1 MTNSSET
8 RRNEFPTFAK
18 YCRNHI
24 VARPLDSYVDSSIV
38 CGAGDMRSWTGFS
51 ALVAR
56 IRSMW
61 FSQVNL
67 DVNTLFLV
75 TIYVE
80 AILGLLLLFAWVQNT
95 AIYAVAWW
103 GFADLMRAASI
114 MLFGKY
120 GTVSDLISID
130 LANAILFTAF
140 AVTWT
145 GARVFDHRKPQWI
158 LLFGGA
164 VLWLVLCRIP
174 AIEGSWDTRLLFS
187 SGIITA
193 YTWATA
199 YEFWRGRSEP
209 LVSRWPAIF
218 MFFAH
223 GALYLLRT
231 PFGSMLAPVN
241 NQIFASVWITVLS
254 FEALLFTIAVAFILL
269 AMAKERTEYRHKTD
283 SLIDPLT
290 GIANRRAFLQD
301 AEVQL
306 KRQMTEPRPMAV
318 LLLDLDNFKSIND
331 RFGHAIGDR
340 VLQMFAEVGS
350 GCMRRYD
357 IFGRLGG
364 EEFAALLGDTPRER
378 GLAVAG
384 QIRPSLVEVA
394 GMVEGKPVVATVSIG
409 VVISYD
415 AVLDLSALLAQADH
429 ALYRAKDNG
438 RNRIEIASI
447 ELILDRVKRASA
459 AADRA
464 ASAKAAAKSAA

>member
-1 MTNSSET
+1 M
-8 RRNEFPTFAK
+8 
-18 YCRNHI
+18 
-24 VARPLDSYVDSSIV
+24 
-38 CGAGDMRSWTGFS
+38 
-51 ALVAR
+51 
-56 IRSMW
+56 
-61 FSQVNL
+61 NL

-103 GFADLMRAASI
+103 GFADLLRAASV
-114 MLFGKY
+114 MLFGMY
-120 GTVSDLISID
+120 GSVSDLISID

-145 GARVFDHRKPQWI
+145 GARVFDHRKPNWI

-164 VLWLVLCRIP
+164 ALWLVLCRIP
-174 AIEGSWDTRLLFS
+174 AVQGSWDLRMLFS

-231 PFGSMLAPVN
+231 PFGAMLAPVN
-241 NQIFASVWITVLS
+241 NQVFASVWLTVLS
-254 FEALLFTIAVAFILL
+254 FEALLFTIAIAFILL

-301 AEVQL
+301 AEAQL
-306 KRQMTEPRPMAV
+306 KRQATEPRPMAV
-318 LLLDLDNFKSIND
+318 LLLDLDNFKGIND

-364 EEFAALLGDTPRER
+364 EEFAALLVDTSRER
-378 GLAVAG
+378 ALAVAE
-384 QIRPSLVEVA
+384 QIRSSFVEVT

>member
-1 MTNSSET
+1 M
-8 RRNEFPTFAK
+8 
-18 YCRNHI
+18 
-24 VARPLDSYVDSSIV
+24 
-38 CGAGDMRSWTGFS
+38 
-51 ALVAR
+51 
-56 IRSMW
+56 
-61 FSQVNL
+61 NL

-80 AILGLLLLFAWVQNT
+80 AILGLLLLFAWAQNT

-103 GFADLMRAASI
+103 GFADLLRAASV
-114 MLFGKY
+114 MLFGMY
-120 GTVSDLISID
+120 GSVSDLISID

-145 GARVFDHRKPQWI
+145 GARVFDHRKPNWI

-164 VLWLVLCRIP
+164 ALWLVLCRIP
-174 AIEGSWDTRLLFS
+174 VIQGSWDLRLLFS

-231 PFGSMLAPVN
+231 PFGAMLAPVN
-241 NQIFASVWITVLS
+241 NQVFASVWITVLS
-254 FEALLFTIAVAFILL
+254 FEALLFTIAIAFILL

-301 AEVQL
+301 AEAQL
-306 KRQMTEPRPMAV
+306 KRQLTEPRPMAV
-318 LLLDLDNFKSIND
+318 LLLDLDNFKGVND

-350 GCMRRYD
+350 GCMRRYG

-364 EEFAALLGDTPRER
+364 EEFAALLVDTSRER
-378 GLAVAG
+378 ALAIAE
-384 QIRPSLVEVA
+384 QIRSSFVEVT
-394 GMVEGKPVVATVSIG
+394 GVVEGKPVVATVSIG